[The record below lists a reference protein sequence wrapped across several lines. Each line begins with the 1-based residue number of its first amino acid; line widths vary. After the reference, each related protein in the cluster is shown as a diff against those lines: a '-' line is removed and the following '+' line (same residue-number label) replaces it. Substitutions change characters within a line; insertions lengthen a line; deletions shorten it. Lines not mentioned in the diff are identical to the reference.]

1 MSADNVT
8 SPPGRSGP
16 ARSRPALIP
25 IVDPN
30 IDPDQIAAQAP
41 TAVRSVGFIVGIGHR
56 LAASADWLRAAVAD
70 FVELP
75 LERRLQHLAT
85 AANDWLGYAPPASE
99 ALAASQGRTRPGD
112 LRQTWTWRPGDPRN
126 PWPHPGADLRSAAD
140 AFAAAALEL
149 FDARILPVLSL
160 ILGGPA
166 GWLADYHGTPEPVC
180 RANHYPPVRE
190 QALRGQMRAP
200 AHRGHG
206 PATMVVPDAPGLQ
219 VRVDRRW
226 IPVPWA
232 PDTALVNL
240 GSELERLAGDLDL
253 QPVTSTEHRVIP
265 PDHPWLGGDHTS
277 LVCFWKGAPD
287 TLVDVRPGGQPTT
300 SRGGIQAQPAR
311 RCADQRRP
319 PADPRP
325 AAAAARRRFHRC
337 P

>member
-112 LRQTWTWRPGDPRN
+112 LRQTWTWRPGD
-126 PWPHPGADLRSAAD
+126 AASAT
-140 AFAAAALEL
+140 
-149 FDARILPVLSL
+149 
-160 ILGGPA
+160 
-166 GWLADYHGTPEPVC
+166 HGRT
-180 RANHYPPVRE
+180 
-190 QALRGQMRAP
+190 RAP
-200 AHRGHG
+200 TCG
-206 PATMVVPDAPGLQ
+206 
-219 VRVDRRW
+219 
-226 IPVPWA
+226 
-232 PDTALVNL
+232 
-240 GSELERLAGDLDL
+240 
-253 QPVTSTEHRVIP
+253 
-265 PDHPWLGGDHTS
+265 
-277 LVCFWKGAPD
+277 
-287 TLVDVRPGGQPTT
+287 RPRTR
-300 SRGGIQAQPAR
+300 S
-311 RCADQRRP
+311 RP
-319 PADPRP
+319 PRWS
-325 AAAAARRRFHRC
+325 C
-337 P
+337 STLGYC